1 VKVVFAPSAKL
12 DLRDIA
18 AWISRDNPGRAATFV
33 EDIVDR
39 CHTLAD
45 MPRRYPLV
53 PRYEQHGIRRMPF
66 GEYLVFYRVTD
77 DAVQIVHVLHGAR
90 DYEKLLFPAGEGDGP

>member
-1 VKVVFAPSAKL
+1 MNVVFAPSAKL
-12 DLRDIA
+12 DLRGIA
-18 AWISRDNPGRAATFV
+18 AWIGRENPERAAGFV
-33 EDIVDR
+33 EDLIDR
-39 CHTLAD
+39 CHTLAE

-53 PRYEQHGIRRMPF
+53 PRYEQHGIRRFPYRD
-66 GEYLVFYRVTD
+66 YLIFYRLTE